1 MVGSDDIISFISTC
15 RCSILRWENFYCI
28 LDTIIRIKGND
39 KRGENG
45 LKVYLM
51 CEIPSNVI
59 ERKYYKN
66 IHDAE
71 INSLVTLN
79 LNIIKH
85 EPSRFRRQPYRIKC
99 ICGETN
105 IDLVFFNA
113 RHPMMRQMLPVNA
126 NKLISGKLEFFR
138 NNFQITHPTHITD
151 LHDNKLIKNK
161 EPVYNLTQGLNQR
174 IMNKLTD
181 QVLNNLPNLNEW
193 IDEKIVIKYN
203 FKPWKE
209 TVLNLHNPENNE
221 MKEKDKYRKRL
232 AFDELLSHQ
241 LAIGIM
247 RNFNQKKKGI
257 SIKNKNIKLKKFI
270 KNIPFKLTNSQNDV
284 IKEILSDLESSNQ
297 MIRLLQGDVGSGKTI
312 VALISMLKVVEN
324 KFQSAL
330 MVPTTILA
338 YQHFENITNLLKK
351 TDVKVLILTGKDK
364 GKERVKKLEEIASGS
379 ADIIIGTHSL
389 IQDTVIFKK
398 LGLAIIDEQHRFG
411 VYQRMVF
418 NHKNQKPNILVMSAT
433 PIPRTL
439 TLAAYG
445 DMSESRLIEKPIGR
459 KSIITT
465 SLTLNK
471 EKDLIKR
478 VKEKINSTSTKFYWV
493 CPLIEESEELD
504 LKAAE
509 ERYKN
514 LNKYFKN
521 KVLLMH
527 GRLNEQ
533 EKEDIMSKFKNEDYK
548 ILVSTT
554 VIEVGVDVPSATTIV
569 IEHAERFGLAQ
580 LHQLRGRVGRNDI
593 QSYCIL
599 LHKDNIGEIAKKRI
613 DIMKN
618 TNDGFQIAEED
629 LKIRGPGEVLGKKQS
644 GSPSFYV
651 ADLSFD
657 SDLLEDTKH
666 IVENILKE
674 NPKLANDDGLKLK
687 NLLYLQERDSA
698 ILTLL
703 AG

>member
-1 MVGSDDIISFISTC
+1 MRPQNLNYILSSIAILKGVGPKLEKIINKLGIIKNVHFI
-15 RCSILRWENFYCI
+15 WN
-28 LDTIIRIKGND
+28 
-39 KRGENG
+39 
-45 LKVYLM
+45 
-51 CEIPSNVI
+51 IPNNVI

-99 ICGETN
+99 LCGETN

-113 RHPMMRQMLPVNA
+113 RHPMMRQMLPVNT
-126 NKLISGKLEFFR
+126 NKFISGKLEFFR

-181 QVLNNLPNLNEW
+181 QVLNNLPHLNEW
-193 IDEKIVIKYN
+193 IDEKILIKYN
-203 FKPWKE
+203 FKSWKE

-221 MKEKDKYRKRL
+221 IKEKDKYRRRL

-257 SIKNKNIKLKKFI
+257 SIINKNIKLENFI

-459 KSIITT
+459 KSILTT

-471 EKDLIKR
+471 EKNLIKS
-478 VKEKINSTSTKFYWV
+478 VKKKINGTSSKFYWV

-533 EKEDIMSKFKNEDYK
+533 EKEVIMSKFKNEDYK

-644 GSPSFYV
+644 GSPSFYL

-674 NPKLANDDGLKLK
+674 NPKLENDDGLKLK